1 MKLAIIKPDH
11 IGDLVLSSAAVRA
24 LTNAAG
30 SATLFV
36 ASGCLS
42 LARHLFGGLLDIR
55 AMDFPHLS
63 KAGNGQLDHIDLRE
77 FGMTVFLR
85 HDNVINP
92 AWAEL
97 RCLDYQFPFDNND
110 LHQTALDYGVVAP
123 LVGGYDVDALHFGA
137 KLEVLKQKAV
147 DGSQSVGLCIG
158 SGYHANAWPVF
169 HWLALGRRLIER
181 NQSVSIVCGPS
192 ETGLGAALSRQLGLP
207 PDRLIIGGA
216 DIATFLDRVG
226 ELDWVVAS
234 DGGAGHLCSL
244 VAPVLSVFGPS
255 PFRRYAPFGRWNGL
269 LTRDLACSPCCQ
281 WASRAVN
288 GCLSVECLGGIGAED
303 VDWVLNVRY
312 ATASEPGRIRIR
324 DDLSIYEGVSHLDLS
339 YRHDIGR
346 ETERLPQAA
355 RKGQIHH
362 AQGQED
368 AGPTAGVSVPDKA
381 SGTKSRL
388 GRGRRKN

>member
-11 IGDLVLSSAAVRA
+11 IGDLVLSSAAIRA

-42 LARHLFGGLLDIR
+42 LAQYLFGGLADIR

-63 KAGNGQLDHIDLRE
+63 KVGNARLDHVDLRE

-85 HDNVINP
+85 HDNIINP

-97 RCLDYQFPFDNND
+97 RCLDYRFPYDNNN

-123 LVGGYDVDALHFGA
+123 LVGSYDVDELHFGP
-137 KLEVLKQKAV
+137 KLEILKQKATH
-147 DGSQSVGLCIG
+147 GSQAIGLCIG

-169 HWLALGRRLIER
+169 HWLALGQRLLER

-192 ETGLGAALSRQLGLP
+192 EAGLGAALGRQLGLP
-207 PDRLIIGGA
+207 PDRLIVGGA
-216 DIATFLDRVG
+216 EIAAFLNRVG

-244 VAPVLSVFGPS
+244 AAPVLSVFGPS

-269 LTRDLACSPCCQ
+269 LTRDLSCSPCCQ

-312 ATASEPGRIRIR
+312 AAASEPGNIRIR
-324 DDLSIYEGVSHLDLS
+324 DDLSVYEGVSHLDLS
-339 YRHDIGR
+339 YRNDIGR
-346 ETERLPQAA
+346 ETDRLPQAA
-355 RKGQIHH
+355 RKGEVHH
-362 AQGQED
+362 AQRNESTGS
-368 AGPTAGVSVPDKA
+368 TASVSSPDKA
-381 SGTKSRL
+381 SGTKNRV
-388 GRGRRKN
+388 GRSRRKD